1 VTNRSGFRTAPSA
14 GALYPLEVYV
24 VAGNVEG
31 LPAGIYHYR
40 PRQHVLV
47 KITAGDHRQT
57 LYRNALSQSAISNAP
72 LSFVIAGIPRRT
84 TGKYGDRGVRYV
96 FMEAG
101 HAAQNLCLQ
110 AVVLELGSVV
120 IGAFSDRQVGNMLQL
135 GKEGIPLYIIPVG
148 SGE

>member
-1 VTNRSGFRTAPSA
+1 
-14 GALYPLEVYV
+14 
-24 VAGNVEG
+24 
-31 LPAGIYHYR
+31 
-40 PRQHVLV
+40 
-47 KITAGDHRQT
+47 
-57 LYRNALSQSAISNAP
+57 
-72 LSFVIAGIPRRT
+72 
-84 TGKYGDRGVRYV
+84 
-96 FMEAG
+96 MEAG